1 MLFYIIVG
9 LVVISFLAEVFLE
22 NLNATLRSSS
32 LPGELKGI
40 YNEEKYRESVKY
52 EEIKQRYSLVRGA
65 FGLIIILAMLF
76 LGGFAFL
83 DEFARSITDSM
94 IVITLIFF
102 GIIIIGSDLLNLP
115 FDWYGT
121 FVIEEKFGFNK
132 TTPRTFMID
141 KLKGWMLTFILGGGL
156 LAMIAWFY
164 YRTTDLFWIYTL
176 ALITIFMIFMNFFY
190 STLIVPLFNRQT
202 RLEDGELRQKI
213 ASLSKH
219 TGFRLDDVF
228 VIDGSRRSTKAN
240 AYFAGFAGKKRIVL
254 FDTLIEEMPSG
265 NILAV
270 LAHEIGHYKKKHIF
284 LSMAISFLTTAIT
297 LFIFSLLVANPA
309 LSYALGAGQPSFH
322 IGLVAFGILYT
333 PVSAFF
339 GIAGNWISR
348 RNEFEADRFAAEH
361 HPARDLADALIKLSV
376 RNLSN
381 LRPHPAYVFVHYSHP
396 PLLQRL
402 EALSRGEVHRKNPS
416 ILPPQASLSLNSK
429 DSREEPE

>member
-1 MLFYIIVG
+1 MLFYIIVC
-9 LVVISFLAEVFLE
+9 LVIISFLAEVFLE
-22 NLNATLRSSS
+22 YLNATRRTTS

-76 LGGFAFL
+76 FGGFALL

-94 IVITLIFF
+94 IVTTLIFF
-102 GIIIIGSDLLNLP
+102 GIIIIGSDILNLP

-141 KLKGWMLTFILGGGL
+141 KLKGWMLIFILGGGL
-156 LAMIAWFY
+156 LAMISWFY
-164 YRTTDLFWIYTL
+164 YRTTDWFWIYTL
-176 ALITIFMIFMNFFY
+176 ILITLFMIFMNFFY

-213 ASLSKH
+213 ASLSNH

-228 VIDGSRRSTKAN
+228 VIDGSKRSTKAN

-284 LSMAISFLTTAIT
+284 LSMAISFITTAIT
-297 LFIFSLLVANPA
+297 LYIFSLLVANPA
-309 LSYALGAGQPSFH
+309 LSYALGAGQTSFH

-348 RNEFEADRFAAEH
+348 RNEFEADRFAAEY

-402 EALSRGEVHRKNPS
+402 EALSRIEVRSEKPVNPAPEDFPEVKS
-416 ILPPQASLSLNSK
+416 E
-429 DSREEPE
+429 DSREKPK